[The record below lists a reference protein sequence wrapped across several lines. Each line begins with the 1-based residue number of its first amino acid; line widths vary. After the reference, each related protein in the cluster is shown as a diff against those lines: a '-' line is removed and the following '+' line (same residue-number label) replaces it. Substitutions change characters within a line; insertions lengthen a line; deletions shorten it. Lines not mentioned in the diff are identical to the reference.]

1 MKTLRPAGGADFGR
15 FSPDGRFLAVG
26 DLAGRVQVFATATW
40 KPVTPSFC
48 RRQGDLGGVHPG
60 RPNARHREHRR
71 NRPPLGR
78 RRAARRSARRC
89 PASPTR
95 VVPIFTPD
103 DTHLIAAQE
112 NGHGRLALGQF
123 IVGPLSDSLGRRRP
137 LMAGI
142 MLHIA
147 ASVLCML
154 APNLVV
160 LGLARVLQ
168 GVGAAAA
175 MVVAIAVVGDLFADN
190 AAATVLS
197 RLMLVLGV
205 APVVAPSLGAAV
217 LLHGSWHW
225 VFAALVVLA
234 GALLLVAALA
244 LPETLPPSHRRPLRV
259 RGIAATY
266 VELLRDKRFVILV
279 LVAALGMSGLFAYIA
294 GASFVLQ
301 GTYGLDQQ
309 AFALVFGAGAVA
321 LIGATQFNVVLL
333 RRFSPQTI
341 TLWALAA
348 ALLAGGVFVGSLR
361 GACRRV
367 GRFRRAGVGDPRRDG
382 PCHSQRSC
390 RRAVPASRCRGNRG
404 RAAGRRAV
412 RSRCRGGPAG
422 RGARKRRVGAVGG
435 DGRRAC
441 SSRCCALL
449 AVGASTTDDADDT
462 DVTWMWARS
471 PIRRSCRGRDRSVP
485 S

>member
-1 MKTLRPAGGADFGR
+1 MAISPAVDVKTPSRTRMIVVLGVMVALGPLTIDMYLPALPKIADDLSVSSSVVQLTLTGT
-15 FSPDGRFLAVG
+15 
-26 DLAGRVQVFATATW
+26 LAG
-40 KPVTPSFC
+40 
-48 RRQGDLGGVHPG
+48 
-60 RPNARHREHRR
+60 
-71 NRPPLGR
+71 
-78 RRAARRSARRC
+78 
-89 PASPTR
+89 
-95 VVPIFTPD
+95 
-103 DTHLIAAQE
+103 
-112 NGHGRLALGQF
+112 LALGQL

-147 ASVLCML
+147 ASILCVL

-168 GVGAAAA
+168 GAGAAAA

-234 GALLLVAALA
+234 GVLLLVAALA

-266 VELLRDKRFVILV
+266 AELLRDKRFVILV

-348 ALLAGGVFVGSLR
+348 ALLAAGVFVGLSVAHVGGLAGFVVPVWAIL
-361 GACRRV
+361 GAMGLV
-367 GRFRRAGVGDPRRDG
+367 IPNAP
-382 PCHSQRSC
+382 
-390 RRAVPASRCRGNRG
+390 AVALSRPPD
-404 RAAGRRAV
+404 AAGTAAALLGAAQFGIGAAV
-412 RSRCRGGPAG
+412 APL
-422 RGARKRRVGAVGG
+422 VGVLGNDELALSVVMAVSVLV
-435 DGRRAC
+435 ALL
-441 SSRCCALL
+441 ALL
-449 AVGASTTDDADDT
+449 AVGVSTTGDAATDGADDEPVAN
-462 DVTWMWARS
+462 DAVAERALAD
-471 PIRRSCRGRDRSVP
+471 PA
-485 S
+485 

>member
-1 MKTLRPAGGADFGR
+1 MIVVLGVMVALGPLTIDMYLPALPKIADDLSVSSSVVQLTLTGT
-15 FSPDGRFLAVG
+15 
-26 DLAGRVQVFATATW
+26 LAG
-40 KPVTPSFC
+40 
-48 RRQGDLGGVHPG
+48 
-60 RPNARHREHRR
+60 
-71 NRPPLGR
+71 
-78 RRAARRSARRC
+78 
-89 PASPTR
+89 
-95 VVPIFTPD
+95 
-103 DTHLIAAQE
+103 
-112 NGHGRLALGQF
+112 LALGQL

-142 MLHIA
+142 VLHMV
-147 ASVLCML
+147 ASVICML

-205 APVVAPSLGAAV
+205 APVIAPSLGAAV

-225 VFAALVVLA
+225 VFTALVVMA
-234 GALLLVAALA
+234 GALLLVAATA
-244 LPETLPPSHRRPLRV
+244 LPETLPPTHRRPLRV

-333 RRFSPQTI
+333 NRFSPQTI

-348 ALLAGGVFVGSLR
+348 ALLAGGVFVGLS
-361 GACRRV
+361 A
-367 GRFRRAGVGDPRRDG
+367 AGVGGLAGFVAPVWAILAAMG
-382 PCHSQRSC
+382 LVIPNAP
-390 RRAVPASRCRGNRG
+390 AVALSRHPD
-404 RAAGRRAV
+404 AAGTAAALLGAAQFGLGAAV
-412 RSRCRGGPAG
+412 APL
-422 RGARKRRVGAVGG
+422 VGVLGNDELALAAVM
-435 DGRRAC
+435 AV
-441 SSRCCALL
+441 SALVALLALL
-449 AVGASTTDDADDT
+449 AVGVSTSDNADEAASSEAL
-462 DVTWMWARS
+462 VEPA
-471 PIRRSCRGRDRSVP
+471 
-485 S
+485 

>member
-1 MKTLRPAGGADFGR
+1 MAISPAVDVKTPSRTRMIVVLGVMVALGPLTIDMYLPALPKIADDLSVSSSVVQLTLTGT
-15 FSPDGRFLAVG
+15 
-26 DLAGRVQVFATATW
+26 LAG
-40 KPVTPSFC
+40 
-48 RRQGDLGGVHPG
+48 
-60 RPNARHREHRR
+60 
-71 NRPPLGR
+71 
-78 RRAARRSARRC
+78 
-89 PASPTR
+89 
-95 VVPIFTPD
+95 
-103 DTHLIAAQE
+103 
-112 NGHGRLALGQF
+112 LALGQL

-142 MLHIA
+142 VLHIA
-147 ASVLCML
+147 ASLLCVL
-154 APNLVV
+154 APNLVM

-168 GVGAAAA
+168 GAGAAAA

-234 GALLLVAALA
+234 GVLLLVAALA

-301 GTYGLDQQ
+301 GVYGLDQQ

-333 RRFSPQTI
+333 KRFSPQVI

-348 ALLAGGVFVGSLR
+348 ALLAGGVFVGLSVADVGGLAGFVVPVWAIL
-361 GACRRV
+361 GAMGLV
-367 GRFRRAGVGDPRRDG
+367 IPNAP
-382 PCHSQRSC
+382 
-390 RRAVPASRCRGNRG
+390 AVALSRHPD
-404 RAAGRRAV
+404 AAGTAAALLGAAQFGLGAAV
-412 RSRCRGGPAG
+412 APL
-422 RGARKRRVGAVGG
+422 VGVLGNDELALSVVMAV
-435 DGRRAC
+435 
-441 SSRCCALL
+441 SSLVALLALL
-449 AVGASTTDDADDT
+449 AVGVSTSDDTAHADDAVVVDALADP
-462 DVTWMWARS
+462 A
-471 PIRRSCRGRDRSVP
+471 
-485 S
+485 